1 MSRLRFWSY
10 AWSTAIGAMFFAML
24 VALGCGGM
32 SPAQEAAIE
41 KGTCVAIDDVAG
53 ALGGPA
59 AEGLVTI
66 ACDAVGAWVLAK
78 LDAVDAGPT
87 TPPPAPPPVQ
97 VRRVSRRACVAAG
110 ICAPRPTRSDAGSDA
125 GGGG

>member
-10 AWSTAIGAMFFAML
+10 AWSATISAMVFAMI
-24 VALGCGGM
+24 VALGCGGLT
-32 SPAQEAAIE
+32 PAQEAAIE

-66 ACDAVGAWVLAK
+66 ACDDVGAWVLAK
-78 LDAVDAGPT
+78 LDGDAGAV
-87 TPPPAPPPVQ
+87 TPPTARAPAAPLH
-97 VRRVSRRACVAAG
+97 VRRVHHRACVAAG
-110 ICAPRPTRSDAGSDA
+110 LCQAKVHDAGA
-125 GGGG
+125 GG